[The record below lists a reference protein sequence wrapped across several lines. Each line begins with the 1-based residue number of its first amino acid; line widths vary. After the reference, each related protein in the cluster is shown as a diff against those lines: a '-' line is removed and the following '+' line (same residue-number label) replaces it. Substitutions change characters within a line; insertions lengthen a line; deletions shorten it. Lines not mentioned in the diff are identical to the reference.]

1 LVSAIAQ
8 LKHKPSVLV
17 SASAVGYYG
26 SRGDE
31 VLTEESAPGSGFLAE
46 VCVDWEREAF
56 QAEGCGLRVVAA
68 RIGTVVGKNG
78 GALEKM
84 LLPFRLGIGGTF
96 GDGRQ
101 WMSWIHVQDLVELLL
116 FAAASPGASGA
127 LNASSPEP
135 VTNDAFTREIAK
147 ALHRPAIIPVP
158 RFALRLALGE
168 MSNFLFDS
176 LRVQPKATER
186 AGFRF
191 RYPTLA
197 EALQNVLS

>member
-1 LVSAIAQ
+1 
-8 LKHKPSVLV
+8 
-17 SASAVGYYG
+17 
-26 SRGDE
+26 
-31 VLTEESAPGSGFLAE
+31 
-46 VCVDWEREAF
+46 
-56 QAEGCGLRVVAA
+56 
-68 RIGTVVGKNG
+68 VVGKNG